1 MFDEIIS
8 LSLIILIVIP
18 YIMLIKDM
26 NIKWLYVILSV
37 LIVERLHSIIKEHSK
52 AYDYEFL
59 KRPIGAANCDLFS
72 RNGLVEGQPGF
83 PSGHV
88 GGTVAFFMTV
98 YLLFPEY
105 RKYSHLGIAWT
116 LLMMWSR
123 INKKCHTLLQTIA
136 GFGLGVIVPVMF
148 DKLIKMLS

>member
-8 LSLIILIVIP
+8 LSLIILIAVP

-37 LIVERLHSIIKEHSK
+37 FIVERLHAIIKEHSK

-59 KRPIGAANCDLFS
+59 KRPIGAQNCDLFS

-88 GGTVAFFMTV
+88 GGTAAFFMTV

-105 RKYSHLGIAWT
+105 SKYSHLGIAWI
-116 LLMMWSR
+116 LLMMF
-123 INKKCHTLLQTIA
+123 IKILQK
-136 GFGLGVIVPVMF
+136 VIIMN
-148 DKLIKMLS
+148 L

>member
-8 LSLIILIVIP
+8 LSLIVIIAVP

-26 NIKWLYVILSV
+26 NIRWLYVILSIF
-37 LIVERLHSIIKEHSK
+37 IVERLQSIIKEHSK

-59 KRPIGAANCDLFS
+59 KRPIGAQNCDLFS

-105 RKYSHLGIAWT
+105 RKYWYFAVVWT

-123 INKKCHTLLQTIA
+123 ISKKCHTLLQTIA

-148 DKLIKMLS
+148 SKLIKMLL

>member
-1 MFDEIIS
+1 
-8 LSLIILIVIP
+8 
-18 YIMLIKDM
+18 MLIKDM

-37 LIVERLHSIIKEHSK
+37 FIVERLHSIIKEHSK

-59 KRPIGAANCDLFS
+59 KRPFGAENCDLFS

-88 GGTVAFFMTV
+88 SGTVAFFTTV

-105 RKYSHLGIAWT
+105 RKYWYVGVGWT

-123 INKKCHTLLQTIA
+123 INKRCHTPLQTIA
-136 GFGLGVIVPVMF
+136 GAVFGIIVPVLF
-148 DKLIKMLS
+148 DKLIKMIL